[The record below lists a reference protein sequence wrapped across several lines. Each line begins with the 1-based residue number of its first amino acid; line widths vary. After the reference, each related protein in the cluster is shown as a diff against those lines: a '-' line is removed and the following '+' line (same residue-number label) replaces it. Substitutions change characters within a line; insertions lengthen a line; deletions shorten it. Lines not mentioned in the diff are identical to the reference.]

1 MKNCFWFQNR
11 TLRTLVPLLIVALIP
26 LTAPAQFDGGVFGGG
41 IDGGDIGGGDQ
52 TAGVY
57 IDARGVLKRRV
68 VPSPPGELRRIAAR
82 ARSSLAPRL
91 SRWSDLRK
99 ISLNRLEKAVAAK
112 IAAGEP
118 LTDEMRCLAG
128 LLRVQ
133 NVFFYPETGDIV
145 LAGPAEGFAEDPA
158 GGVRGLNTGRPVLQ
172 LEDLATALRAYP
184 PSGSTVNQISV
195 SIDPTEEGLARL
207 QKFLGHY
214 RTMPRNPKAFASAM
228 RKQLGLQTV
237 SVNGVSPKTHFA
249 QVLVESDYRMKL
261 IGIGLEKPSVD
272 MNTFIEAAK
281 PGSLAGNALVRWYF
295 VPNYECVR
303 VSEDGLGMQ
312 MEGWGVKL
320 IGAHELV
327 RQNGGRVKG
336 AKQSR
341 ASKVFCHSFTEQYP
355 KLANRS
361 PVYAELRN
369 LIDLSVA
376 AAFIQQQYYYTQS
389 GWNLGVLADESRYS
403 VETYSVPKHVE
414 SAVNVVFKGNAL
426 MTPIGG
432 GVDIQPLRALER
444 ENQLPD
450 EDGNVAATKKRL
462 DLRNLPEGQ
471 WWWD

>member
-1 MKNCFWFQNR
+1 MKNCCR
-11 TLRTLVPLLIVALIP
+11 LRRLSVRMGVALLVVGLVPVGAR
-26 LTAPAQFDGGVFGGG
+26 AQVDDGD
-41 IDGGDIGGGDQ
+41 IIGGGLNTVGDQ
-52 TAGVY
+52 AAGVY

-68 VPSPPGELRRIAAR
+68 VPSPPGELKRIAAR
-82 ARSSLAPRL
+82 ARRTLSPDL

-99 ISLNRLEKAVAAK
+99 ISLNRLEKAVAAR
-112 IAAGEP
+112 IADGEP
-118 LTDEMRCLAG
+118 LTDEMRYLAG

-158 GGVRGLNTGRPVLQ
+158 ERVRGLSTGRPVLQ
-172 LEDLATALRAYP
+172 LQDLATALRAYP
-184 PSGSTVNQISV
+184 PSGSKLSQISV

-207 QKFLGHY
+207 QKFLGQY
-214 RTMPRNPKAFASAM
+214 RTMPRNPKAFAAAM
-228 RKQLGLQTV
+228 RNQLGLQTV

-261 IGIGLEKPSVD
+261 IGIGLEKPAVD
-272 MNTFIEAAK
+272 IDTFIEAAK
-281 PGSLAGNALVRWYF
+281 PGSLAGNSLVRWYF

-327 RQNGGRVKG
+327 RQSGGRVEG
-336 AKQSR
+336 AEQSR
-341 ASKVFCHSFTEQYP
+341 ASKAFCHSFTEQYP

-376 AAFIQQQYYYTQS
+376 AAFIHQQDYYGQAS
-389 GWNLGVLADESRYS
+389 WDLGALGDETRYS
-403 VETYSVPKHVE
+403 VETYAVPEHVE

-432 GVDIQPLRALER
+432 GVDIQPLRALKR

-450 EDGNVAATKKRL
+450 DDGEVAATKKRL
-462 DLRNLPEGQ
+462 DLGSLPEGQ